1 MKVLCPSCERLVELV
16 DLRVEKG
23 GLIARCPACGAE
35 QRQALPARPVTVP
48 SPKAAAKGSGKKKG
62 KKKEPERPPPDED
75 HNDEGPTIL
84 LTPSTAAVPVP
95 VTPPGKKNGSEKK
108 EPERSRSD
116 QNDESDEGQTI
127 ILLTPSADG
136 VPLAVAPPG
145 AAAPPRPADVAR
157 FESPGKPPAIAP
169 VTLAAPPP
177 AKRVVDAEFAQLL
190 DQLGNVPPTTP
201 PAPQPSSQPAPL
213 PPAQSPRPRN
223 TVSTPVVVLPQV
235 AGVVRGSTIQIPP
248 GYCPKCITPR
258 TTQALI
264 CNACGLVFANFRAE
278 EHQPSA
284 ALESAWRGL
293 EERWTKQEEHE
304 KFLQMAFNM
313 DELAR
318 AGRLYRIRLAAM
330 PDDAQAKVALE
341 SMVRMAST
349 AATAAAKTDPGEL
362 QRNRRKVLAVSAM
375 LFFVLPIAAL
385 LVNFLLKAR

>member
-35 QRQALPARPVTVP
+35 QRQDLPARPVTVP
-48 SPKAAAKGSGKKKG
+48 SPKAAAKPSGKKKG
-62 KKKEPERPPPDED
+62 KRKEPARPPPDED
-75 HNDEGPTIL
+75 ENDEGP
-84 LTPSTAAVPVP
+84 
-95 VTPPGKKNGSEKK
+95 
-108 EPERSRSD
+108 
-116 QNDESDEGQTI
+116 TI
-127 ILLTPSADG
+127 ILLTPSFDAVPLAVAPPGKSNGSGKKKEPEHAPPNEDENDEGQTVILLTPSSDG

-145 AAAPPRPADVAR
+145 AAAPPRPAEVAR

-169 VTLAAPPP
+169 VTPP

-190 DQLGNVPPTTP
+190 DQLGNGHPTTSP
-201 PAPQPSSQPAPL
+201 GAQPSSQPAPA
-213 PPAQSPRPRN
+213 PAAQSLRPRN
-223 TVSTPVVVLPQV
+223 TGSTPVVVPPQV
-235 AGVVRGSTIQIPP
+235 TGVVRGSTIQIPP
-248 GYCPKCITPR
+248 GHCPKCITPR

-293 EERWTKQEEHE
+293 EERWSKQEEHD

-313 DELAR
+313 NELAR
-318 AGRLYRIRLAAM
+318 AGRLYRIRLAAI
-330 PDDAQAKVALE
+330 PDDPQAKVALE

-349 AATAAAKTDPGEL
+349 AAAAAAKTDPGEL
-362 QRNRRKVLAVSAM
+362 QRNRRKVLAFSAM
-375 LFFVLPIAAL
+375 LFFVLPLAAL
-385 LVNFLLKAR
+385 LVNFLLKAK

>member
-23 GLIARCPACGAE
+23 GLVARCPACGAE
-35 QRQALPARPVTVP
+35 QRQELPARPVTVP
-48 SPKAAAKGSGKKKG
+48 SPKAAAKAPGKKKG

-75 HNDEGPTIL
+75 ENDEGPTIIL
-84 LTPSTAAVPVP
+84 LTPGPDAVPLAVA
-95 VTPPGKKNGSEKK
+95 PPGKKNGSENKK
-108 EPERSRSD
+108 PERSPSD
-116 QNDESDEGQTI
+116 RDDEGDEGQTI
-127 ILLTPSADG
+127 ILLTPSSDA

-145 AAAPPRPADVAR
+145 AAAPPRPAEVAR
-157 FESPGKPPAIAP
+157 FESPAKPPAIGP
-169 VTLAAPPP
+169 VTVAAPGSPPP

-190 DQLGNVPPTTP
+190 DQLGTVHPTTP
-201 PAPQPSSQPAPL
+201 PAPQPAGQSA
-213 PPAQSPRPRN
+213 AQALRPRN
-223 TVSTPVVVLPQV
+223 TGSTPVVVLPQV
-235 AGVVRGSTIQIPP
+235 PGVVRGSTIQIPP
-248 GYCPKCITPR
+248 GHCPKCITPR

-293 EERWTKQEEHE
+293 EERWSKQEEHD

-313 DELAR
+313 DELAK
-318 AGRLYRIRLAAM
+318 AGRLYRIRLAAI
-330 PDDAQAKVALE
+330 PDDPQAKVALE

-385 LVNFLLKAR
+385 LVNFLLKAK